1 MAVSKKK
8 KADGRSK
15 KRPGVAEQA
24 EIIRA
29 AAVAL
34 FVEQGTKNTSIAQ
47 ICARADVSKPTF
59 YRCFA
64 DKDVLVAS
72 LYEHSVNEHVDALMK
87 ATLGDDLQGKQMDT
101 ALDDLFD
108 AIFSRADLA
117 QLLFREYSDPDSPAA
132 TIIDDAFNRI
142 ARILETNFQSRF
154 GSTPS
159 RTFLKAMMSAFQ
171 WIAYDAIKKG
181 LKPRHINDAKLAARE
196 LAAALFAG
204 VKQEGS
210 GGTFEP

>member
-1 MAVSKKK
+1 MAVSKTKK
-8 KADGRSK
+8 VDGRSK
-15 KRPGVAEQA
+15 KRPGAEEQA

-87 ATLGDDLQGKQMDT
+87 ATLGEDLQGKRMDA

-132 TIIDDAFNRI
+132 VIIDDAFNRI
-142 ARILETNFQSRF
+142 ARMLEASFQSRY
-154 GSTPS
+154 GKTPS

-171 WIAYDAIKKG
+171 WLAYDAIRKG
-181 LKPRHINDAKLAARE
+181 LKPRHIKDAKLAAHE
-196 LAAALFAG
+196 LATALF
-204 VKQEGS
+204 S
-210 GGTFEP
+210 GLR